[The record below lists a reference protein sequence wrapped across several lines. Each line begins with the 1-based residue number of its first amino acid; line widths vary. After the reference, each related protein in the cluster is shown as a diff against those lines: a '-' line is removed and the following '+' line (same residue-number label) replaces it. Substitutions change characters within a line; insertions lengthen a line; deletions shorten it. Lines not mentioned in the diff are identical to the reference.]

1 MAGPDVQTSVCILLT
16 RPLNVSLSSSSGQ
29 RWGLLLWRGSFDL
42 NFKLQGSASSD
53 VSWSAFHVKLF
64 IRCLKKKRGCEWSWS
79 WSHHYKP
86 SPPTLRCRTRGTCAG
101 TNEDLIG
108 LCVQMFCLQFYFD
121 AQTWTTWPHCCV
133 LVLNFELVWNLKRSF
148 RRQYGTKNRETVF
161 FFSVC
166 SEFYF
171 ALFIFKCLKLK
182 VSQWNV
188 FIRFHSPSHIS
199 FRKRPQPASLHSSCS
214 SSSCFKVFFV
224 FSWNTVSSPPL
235 SAGRIIV
242 PLD

>member
-101 TNEDLIG
+101 TNEDLIVMCPNVLSAVLFRCTNVNNMATL
-108 LCVQMFCLQFYFD
+108 LCSSAKLWACLKLEEEFSQRVRD
-121 AQTWTTWPHCCV
+121 EEQGDC
-133 LVLNFELVWNLKRSF
+133 
-148 RRQYGTKNRETVF
+148 F

-235 SAGRIIV
+235 SAGCIIV

>member
-101 TNEDLIG
+101 TNRVMCPNVLSAVLFRCTNVNNMATL
-108 LCVQMFCLQFYFD
+108 LCSSAKLW
-121 AQTWTTWPHCCV
+121 A
-133 LVLNFELVWNLKRSF
+133 
-148 RRQYGTKNRETVF
+148 
-161 FFSVC
+161 
-166 SEFYF
+166 
-171 ALFIFKCLKLK
+171 CLKLEEEF
-182 VSQWNV
+182 SQRVRDEEQGDWFFFFFLFAVNFILLYLYLNVWN
-188 FIRFHSPSHIS
+188 
-199 FRKRPQPASLHSSCS
+199 
-214 SSSCFKVFFV
+214 
-224 FSWNTVSSPPL
+224 
-235 SAGRIIV
+235 
-242 PLD
+242 

>member
-64 IRCLKKKRGCEWSWS
+64 IRCLKKKRECEWSWS

-148 RRQYGTKNRETVF
+148 CREYGTKNRETGF
-161 FFSVC
+161 FFL
-166 SEFYF
+166 F
-171 ALFIFKCLKLK
+171 AVNFILLYLYLN
-182 VSQWNV
+182 VWN
-188 FIRFHSPSHIS
+188 
-199 FRKRPQPASLHSSCS
+199 
-214 SSSCFKVFFV
+214 
-224 FSWNTVSSPPL
+224 
-235 SAGRIIV
+235 
-242 PLD
+242 

>member
-64 IRCLKKKRGCEWSWS
+64 IRCLKKKRGCEWCWS

-101 TNEDLIG
+101 TNEDLIVMCPNVLSAVLFRCTNVNNMATL
-108 LCVQMFCLQFYFD
+108 LCCSAKL
-121 AQTWTTWPHCCV
+121 
-133 LVLNFELVWNLKRSF
+133 WNLFETWRGVFAESTG
-148 RRQYGTKNRETVF
+148 RRTGRLVF
-161 FFSVC
+161 FF
-166 SEFYF
+166 FLF
-171 ALFIFKCLKLK
+171 AVNFILLYLYLN
-182 VSQWNV
+182 VWN
-188 FIRFHSPSHIS
+188 
-199 FRKRPQPASLHSSCS
+199 
-214 SSSCFKVFFV
+214 
-224 FSWNTVSSPPL
+224 
-235 SAGRIIV
+235 
-242 PLD
+242 